1 MRNPFGKTSNTN
13 YGEIMSIEDIIVH
26 PQSTNRDPVVIEK
39 LKKVTPFLS
48 ILREKGMTY
57 KEIAGIL
64 EVLTGM
70 DIDPNRVSLYDIV
83 ANPIRINIHPCKDF
97 KNPCYLL
104 VSHSLF
110 SQDRKE
116 RSNLL

>member
-13 YGEIMSIEDIIVH
+13 YGEIMSVEDIIVH

-39 LKKVTPFLS
+39 LKKVTPFLT

-70 DIDPNRVSLYDIV
+70 DIDPNRVRNYVIK
-83 ANPIRINIHPCKDF
+83 ANPPVVHITIT
-97 KNPCYLL
+97 
-104 VSHSLF
+104 
-110 SQDRKE
+110 DRE
-116 RSNLL
+116 DDGA